1 MLRCFDIAAGDTDGN
16 YDIEIGY
23 NAIEVIDDMTQL
35 NQVAHEHI
43 HHNFIVGPLMGCGG
57 DTPPA
62 GNRYHLHHNICVL
75 TRWRAWRETKM
86 WSWTLYTPHS
96 PQNGRNYRIYHNT
109 FVFTNPRREST
120 SPNTSNMSPGVNGL
134 RNPQSPEFQNIM
146 NNICVVVNRD
156 PPGPNALGTGTM
168 GWMGQFSVNDTA
180 TRGRMDGNAYFRTFF
195 DGLSGGFLFGSVTH
209 SGGNSQN
216 FATLAGFKASA
227 HFTASKSLYTPGW
240 ENSGIEADPQFQGGS
255 VMFTHE
261 GREAAPADYIPQ
273 NPAYHTGAINLG
285 SGGLNLG
292 LPGYTHQAWR
302 GALDPA
308 GDGTE
313 VGPRAA

>member
-1 MLRCFDIAAGDTDGN
+1 
-16 YDIEIGY
+16 
-23 NAIEVIDDMTQL
+23 
-35 NQVAHEHI
+35 
-43 HHNFIVGPLMGCGG
+43 
-57 DTPPA
+57 
-62 GNRYHLHHNICVL
+62 
-75 TRWRAWRETKM
+75 M
-86 WSWTLYTPHS
+86 WSWTIYTPHS
-96 PQNGRNYRIYHNT
+96 PQHGRNYRIYHNT

-120 SPNTSNMSPGVNGL
+120 SPNTTNMSPGVNGL

-146 NNICVVVNRD
+146 NNICVVVNRN
-156 PPGPNALGTGTM
+156 PPGPNGLGTGTM
-168 GWMGQFSVNDTA
+168 GWMGQFSVNDAA
-180 TRGRMDGNAYFRTFF
+180 TRGRMDGNAYYRTFF

-216 FATLAGFKASA
+216 FATLAAFKASN
-227 HFTASKSLYTPGW
+227 HFTESKDLYTPGW
-240 ENSGIEADPQFQGGS
+240 ENGGIEADPQFAGGGA
-255 VMFTHE
+255 MFTHE
-261 GREAAPADYIPQ
+261 GREAAPALYIPQ
-273 NPAYHTGAINLG
+273 NSSYHTGAINLG